1 MTLQFLK
8 FALVGGVAT
17 ATHVLAALILFYISG
32 LGAFSANL
40 MGFVSAWLVSYGG
53 NRYWTFV
60 ASGPHRV
67 TAPKFLLVS
76 IVGLLLN
83 MAIIYLACD
92 VMNLPF
98 WLGLAIVVAVVP
110 ILQFAASRYWV
121 FVGFGSPEAGR

>member
-53 NRYWTFV
+53 NRYWTFR

-76 IVGLLLN
+76 VIGLLLN
-83 MAIIYLACD
+83 MAIIYVACD

>member
-17 ATHVLAALILFYISG
+17 ATHVLAALLFFFAAGID
-32 LGAFSANL
+32 AFTANL
-40 MGFVSAWLVSYGG
+40 MGFVSAWLLSYGG
-53 NRYWTFV
+53 NRYWTFS

-76 IVGLLLN
+76 LVGLLFN
-83 MAIIYLACD
+83 MAIIYVASDVLA
-92 VMNLPF
+92 LPF
-98 WLGLAIVVAVVP
+98 WLSLAIVVAVVP